1 MPLDDLSHILAA
13 VQRRTVLFG
22 APEGHD
28 AAVLGAMLRDGKAQS
43 WLHVCRDD
51 ARMGRF
57 AAALQFF
64 HPDLPVLTFPAW
76 DCLPYDRV
84 SPNGE
89 ITSRRIDTLTR
100 LAAGKTGPHPGP
112 PPPAE
117 EGVRKAP
124 KTKPSLAA
132 GEVARD
138 RGRLGV
144 AAGTASPLFVLT
156 TVNAV
161 VQRVPPRGLFDG
173 RVLAVGP
180 GGRIGLDRL
189 QSFFRNNGYT
199 RTDTVREPGEFAIR
213 GGIVDLYPSGA
224 VQPVR
229 LDFFGDQVESLRAFD
244 PLTQRS
250 TGSVDRLELK
260 PVSEVLLDEPA
271 IHRFR
276 TRYRELFGN
285 VGSDDA
291 LYESVSA
298 GRRYA
303 GMEHWLPLYYERMET
318 LFDYMP
324 GAGVSFDYQADAA
337 RQHRLEGVADFYA
350 ARQSIAA
357 SGASSGAPLYRP
369 VKPEQM
375 FIGDDEWRALLGER
389 TVVQLSPFAS
399 PDAAGESPHPNPPA
413 LAREGDHAAGFD
425 DSLPRKRGRVG
436 AGAPASVDA
445 GARPARSFA
454 AERADPKVNLFEAV
468 RDFLDAER
476 KAGKRAAIAAYSAGS
491 ADRLATVLRER
502 GLSDLRS
509 VADGDALE
517 TLPRS
522 AVGLAILPL
531 EQGFA
536 TDGLVMLGEQDIL
549 GDRLARAPRRRR
561 NLDEFIAEAASLAA
575 GDLVV
580 HEEHG
585 IGRYEGLE
593 TLDVAGAPHDCL
605 KVLYAGDDRLF
616 VPVENIEVLSRY
628 GSEDAGAQLDRL
640 GGAAWQGRKARVK
653 QRIREIAN
661 ELIRVAAER
670 QLRPGEAIAPPE
682 GIYEEFAARF
692 PYPETD
698 DQLRAIEDVLGDMAS
713 GRSMDRLICG
723 DVGFGKTEVALR
735 AAFIAAFSGAQVAVV
750 VPTTLLARQHYRS
763 FTERFAGLPIRIAQ
777 LSRLVAAKD
786 AKLVKQEIAD
796 GKVEIVVG
804 THALL
809 AKDVRFAHLGLV
821 VVDEEQHFGVVQKER
836 LKQLKADVHVL
847 TLTATPI
854 PRTLQLALSGV
865 REMSIIATP
874 PVDRLAVRTFVTP
887 FDPVVL
893 REAILRERDRGG
905 QVFYVAPRIAD
916 LDEVREEL
924 RKIVPEIRVCMA
936 HGRMGAS
943 ELEDVMTAF
952 DDRAYDLL
960 LSTNII
966 ESGLDIPSANTMIV
980 HRADMFGLAQLYQ
993 LRGRIGRSKLRAYA
1007 YLTLPEKKKLSPTAQ
1022 RRLEVMQTLDT
1033 LGAGFQLAS
1042 HDLDIRGAGNLLG
1055 DEQSG
1060 HIREVGIELYQH
1072 MLEEAVAAARSADS
1086 PGGGGPTPREE
1097 WSPQITIG
1105 TPVLIPEDYVTDLS
1119 VRLGL
1124 YRRVAGLADRR
1135 ESEAFAAELIDRF
1148 GPLPAEVENLLQ
1160 IIAIKRACKAAGVE
1174 KVEAGPKGAV
1184 ITLRGN
1190 RFANPA
1196 GLVEL
1201 IQQQAGRLRL
1211 RPDQKLVYLRAWDDE
1226 TARVKGVT
1234 GLLQALVKLVRAA
1247 APDAAA
1253 MPAAT
1258 PELRKQAGRR
1268 P

>member
-1 MPLDDLSHILAA
+1 MPFDDLTQILGDLP
-13 VQRRTVLFG
+13 QRVTLFG

-28 AAVLGAMLRDGKAQS
+28 AATLGSLLRDGKRAA

-51 ARMGRF
+51 ARMNRF

-64 HPDLPVLTFPAW
+64 HPELTVLTFPAW

-100 LAAGKTGPHPGP
+100 LAAGAAQPSPSIGEALGGGGTAVSRKPRPHPHPGP
-112 PPPAE
+112 PP
-117 EGVRKAP
+117 
-124 KTKPSLAA
+124 S
-132 GEVARD
+132 
-138 RGRLGV
+138 RGREN
-144 AAGTASPLFVLT
+144 ASVMVLT

-161 VQRVPPRGLFDG
+161 MQRVPPRRLFDG
-173 RVLAVGP
+173 RVLSVGP
-180 GGRIGLDRL
+180 GGRVPLDRL

-199 RTDTVREPGEFAIR
+199 RTDTVREAGEFAIR
-213 GGIVDLYPSGA
+213 GGIVDLYPAGA
-224 VQPVR
+224 AQPVR
-229 LDFFGDQVESLRAFD
+229 LDFFGDTVESLRGFD

-250 TGSVDRLELK
+250 TGSLDKLELK

-285 VGSDDA
+285 AGSDDA

-303 GMEHWLPLYYERMET
+303 GMEHWLPLYYERLET
-318 LFDYMP
+318 LFDYLP
-324 GAGVSFDYQADAA
+324 DAAVSFDWQSEEA
-337 RQHRLEGVADFYA
+337 RAHRLESIADFYA
-350 ARQSIAA
+350 ARQSIAR
-357 SGASSGAPLYRP
+357 SGERNAAAPLYRP
-369 VKPEQM
+369 VKPDQM
-375 FIGDDEWRALLGER
+375 FIADDEWRGVLGAR
-389 TVVQLSPFAS
+389 PVVQLSPFA
-399 PDAAGESPHPNPPA
+399 AT
-413 LAREGDHAAGFD
+413 EGDQSAF
-425 DSLPRKRGRVG
+425 
-436 AGAPASVDA
+436 DA
-445 GARPARSFA
+445 GARPAKSFA
-454 AERADPKVNLFEAV
+454 AERADPKVNLFDAV
-468 RDFLDAER
+468 RDWLDAER
-476 KAGKRAAIAAYSAGS
+476 KAGKRTAIAAYSTGS

-502 GLSDLRS
+502 GLGDLRS
-509 VADGDALE
+509 VADGAALDK
-517 TLPRS
+517 LPKS

-536 TDGLVMLGEQDIL
+536 TDSLVILGEQDIL
-549 GDRLARAPRRRR
+549 GDRLARTPRRRR
-561 NLDEFIAEAASLAA
+561 NLDEFIAEASALAA

-593 TLDVAGAPHDCL
+593 TIDVGGAPHDCL

-628 GSEDAGAQLDRL
+628 GSEEAGAQLDRL

-653 QRIREIAN
+653 QRIREIAS

-670 QLRPGEAIAPPE
+670 QLRPGEAVQPPE

-698 DQLRAIEDVLGDMAS
+698 DQLRAIEDTLADMAS
-713 GRSMDRLICG
+713 GKPMDRLVCG
-723 DVGFGKTEVALR
+723 DVGFGKTEIALR

-763 FTERFAGLPIRIAQ
+763 FTERFAGLPVRIAQ

-786 AKLVKQEIAD
+786 AKQIKEDIAA
-796 GKVEIVVG
+796 GRIEIVIG

-809 AKDVRFAHLGLV
+809 AKDVKFAHLGLV
-821 VVDEEQHFGVVQKER
+821 IVDEEQHFGVAQKER

-874 PVDRLAVRTFVTP
+874 PVDRLAVRTFVMP
-887 FDPVVL
+887 FDPVVV
-893 REAILRERDRGG
+893 REAVLRERDRGG

-924 RKIVPEIRVCMA
+924 RKVVPEIRVCMA
-936 HGRMGAS
+936 HGRMAAD
-943 ELEDVMTAF
+943 ELETVMNAF
-952 DDRAYDLL
+952 DERAYDLL

-966 ESGLDIPSANTMIV
+966 ESGLDIPSANTLIV

-1007 YLTLPEKKKLSPTAQ
+1007 YLTLPEKKKLQPAAQ

-1072 MLEEAVAAARSADS
+1072 MLEEAVAAARTE
-1086 PGGGGPTPREE
+1086 GGDAAAPREE

-1124 YRRVAGLADRR
+1124 YRRIAGLADRR
-1135 ESEAFAAELIDRF
+1135 GSEAFAAELIDRF

-1160 IIAIKRACKAAGVE
+1160 IIAIKRACREAGVE

-1184 ITLRGN
+1184 IALRGN

-1201 IQQQAGRLRL
+1201 IQKHAGTLRL
-1211 RPDQKLVYLRAWDDE
+1211 RPDQKLVYLRNWDNE
-1226 TARVKGVT
+1226 AARVKGVSN
-1234 GLLQALVKLVRAA
+1234 LMQALVKLARAA
-1247 APDAAA
+1247 TPDTAP
-1253 MPAAT
+1253 MPPPT
-1258 PELRKQAGRR
+1258 PELRKPQVARR
-1268 P
+1268 A

>member
-1 MPLDDLSHILAA
+1 MPLDDLRQILGTLP
-13 VQRRTVLFG
+13 RRATLFG

-28 AAVLGAMLRDGKAQS
+28 AATLGALLRAGKSAA

-51 ARMGRF
+51 GRMARF

-64 HPDLPVLTFPAW
+64 HPALTVLTLPAW

-100 LAAGKTGPHPGP
+100 LANGADAGPI
-112 PPPAE
+112 
-117 EGVRKAP
+117 
-124 KTKPSLAA
+124 
-132 GEVARD
+132 
-138 RGRLGV
+138 
-144 AAGTASPLFVLT
+144 FVLT

-161 VQRVPPRGLFDG
+161 VQRVPPRKLFEG
-173 RVLAVGP
+173 RVLALGA

-224 VQPVR
+224 AQPVR
-229 LDFFGDQVESLRAFD
+229 LDFFGDQVESLRSFD

-250 TGSVDRLELK
+250 TGTLDKLELK

-271 IHRFR
+271 IQRFR

-303 GMEHWLPLYYERMET
+303 GMEHWLPLYYERLET
-318 LFDYMP
+318 LFDYLP
-324 GAGVSFDYQADAA
+324 DAPVSFDYQSDEV
-337 RQHRLEGVADFYA
+337 RSHRLESVADFYA

-357 SGASSGAPLYRP
+357 AGKSNAAAPLYRP
-369 VKPEQM
+369 VKPDQL
-375 FIGDDEWRALLGER
+375 FIGDAEWQAVLGAR
-389 TVVQLSPFAS
+389 SVVELSPFAM
-399 PDAAGESPHPNPPA
+399 P
-413 LAREGDHAAGFD
+413 EGDSAAF
-425 DSLPRKRGRVG
+425 
-436 AGAPASVDA
+436 DA
-445 GARPARSFA
+445 GARPAKSFA
-454 AERADPKVNLFEAV
+454 AERADPKINLFDAV
-468 RDFLDAER
+468 RDYLDAER
-476 KAGKRAAIAAYSAGS
+476 KSGKRAAIAAYSAGS

-502 GLSDLRS
+502 GLSDLRP
-509 VADGDALE
+509 VGDGNALDK
-517 TLPRS
+517 LPGS
-522 AVGLAILPL
+522 AIGLAILPV

-536 TDGLVMLGEQDIL
+536 TASLVVLGEQDIL
-549 GDRLARAPRRRR
+549 GDRLARTPRRRR

-580 HEEHG
+580 HDEHG

-593 TLDVAGAPHDCL
+593 TIDVAGAPHDCL

-640 GGAAWQGRKARVK
+640 GGVGWQGRKARVK
-653 QRIREIAN
+653 QRIREIAG

-670 QLRPGEAIAPPE
+670 QLRPGEAISPPE
-682 GIYEEFAARF
+682 GVYEEFAARF
-692 PYPETD
+692 PYPETE
-698 DQLRAIEDVLGDMAS
+698 DQLRAIEDALGDMAS
-713 GRSMDRLICG
+713 GKPMDRLVCG
-723 DVGFGKTEVALR
+723 DVGFGKTEVAMR
-735 AAFIAAFSGAQVAVV
+735 AAFIAAFSGAQVAVI
-750 VPTTLLARQHYRS
+750 VPTTLLARQHYRN
-763 FTERFAGLPIRIAQ
+763 FAERFAGLPIRIAQ
-777 LSRLVAAKD
+777 LSRLVSTKE
-786 AKLVKQEIAD
+786 AKLIKEEIAA
-796 GKVEIVVG
+796 GKIEIVVG

-821 VVDEEQHFGVVQKER
+821 IVDEEQHFGVAQKER

-874 PVDRLAVRTFVTP
+874 PVDRLAVRTFVMP

-924 RKIVPEIRVCMA
+924 RKIVPEIRVCTA
-936 HGRMGAS
+936 HGRMAAT

-952 DDRAYDLL
+952 DERAYDLL

-966 ESGLDIPSANTMIV
+966 ESGLDIPSANTLIV

-1007 YLTLPEKKKLSPTAQ
+1007 YLTLPEKKKLSPTAL

-1072 MLEEAVAAARSADS
+1072 MLEEAVAAARTEGSGDGKA
-1086 PGGGGPTPREE
+1086 PEEE

-1105 TPVLIPEDYVTDLS
+1105 TPVLIPENYVTDLS

-1124 YRRVAGLADRR
+1124 YRRIAGLADRR

-1148 GPLPAEVENLLQ
+1148 GPLPPEVENLLQ
-1160 IIAIKRACKAAGVE
+1160 IIAIKRACREAGVE
-1174 KVEAGPKGAV
+1174 RVEAGPKGAV

-1196 GLVEL
+1196 GLVDL
-1201 IQQQAGRLRL
+1201 IQKHAGTLRL
-1211 RPDQKLVYLRAWDDE
+1211 RPDQKLVYLRNWDDE
-1226 TARVKGVT
+1226 VVRLKGVV
-1234 GLLQALVKLVRAA
+1234 GLMQALVKLAR
-1247 APDAAA
+1247 
-1253 MPAAT
+1253 AAT
-1258 PELRKQAGRR
+1258 PDNAPMPPPTPTLRKPQMARR
-1268 P
+1268 A